1 MSELKK
7 LAVLI
12 DADNS
17 SHKNITVI
25 LQEIARLG
33 LPTVKRV
40 YGDWSSEIDDN
51 GKTVNRLFAW
61 REVSLTHSITPI
73 QQFSYTKGKD
83 ATDMMLII
91 NAMDLLYGGA
101 IDGGFCLVSSDSDF
115 TPLASRIRESG
126 LKVYGFGERKTPSAF
141 VNACDKFIYVENL
154 IEKQVDAVIDGVDNQ
169 PQVCQDAVSV
179 QEVDDKTLQLIFT
192 AIKNIADDDGWAD
205 LSVLGNHLVA
215 LKPDFDPRTY
225 GRAKLSGL
233 LKQLGLFIMQERG
246 SQKFVRKKSSFSK
259 FLKLVDGLIKQ
270 HYSVGQWVKIVALT
284 EKTHIDP
291 NEYGF
296 CSVPSMFENINSK
309 YFELS
314 DDKTQIRLAAQ

>member
-1 MSELKK
+1 MSEPKK

-17 SHKNITVI
+17 SHKNITLI
-25 LQEIARLG
+25 LQEIVKLG

-40 YGDWSSEIDDN
+40 YGDWSGEISDN
-51 GKTVNRLFAW
+51 GKTINRLYAW
-61 REVSLTHSITPI
+61 RDVSLEHAITPI
-73 QQFSYTKGKD
+73 HQFSYTKGKD

-154 IEKQVDAVIDGVDNQ
+154 TKKEEDVAFDGVDHQ
-169 PQVCQDAVSV
+169 LQTQDVVSV
-179 QEVDDKTLQLIFT
+179 QEIDNKTLQLIFT
-192 AIKNIADDDGWAD
+192 AIKDTADDDGWAD
-205 LSVLGNHLVA
+205 LSVLGQRLVA

-246 SQKFVRKKSSFSK
+246 SQKFVRKRTSFSK
-259 FLKLVDGLIKQ
+259 FLKLVDGLIKER
-270 HYSVGQWVKIVALT
+270 YGVGQWIEMVALT
-284 EKTHIDP
+284 QTIDINP

-296 CSVPSMFENINSK
+296 CSVPLMFESINSK
-309 YFELS
+309 SFELS
-314 DDKTQIRLAAQ
+314 DDKTQIRLVQ

>member
-1 MSELKK
+1 MCIRDS
-7 LAVLI
+7 
-12 DADNS
+12 
-17 SHKNITVI
+17 
-25 LQEIARLG
+25 
-33 LPTVKRV
+33 
-40 YGDWSSEIDDN
+40 
-51 GKTVNRLFAW
+51 
-61 REVSLTHSITPI
+61 
-73 QQFSYTKGKD
+73 SYTKGKD

-154 IEKQVDAVIDGVDNQ
+154 TKKEDVALDGVGNQ
-169 PQVCQDAVSV
+169 LQACQDVVSV
-179 QEVDDKTLQLIFT
+179 QEMDEKTLQLIFT
-192 AIKNIADDDGWAD
+192 AIKDTADDDGWAD
-205 LSVLGNHLVA
+205 LSVLGQRLVA

-246 SQKFVRKKSSFSK
+246 SQKFVRKRTSFSK
-259 FLKLVDGLIKQ
+259 FLKLVDGLIKER
-270 HYSVGQWVKIVALT
+270 YGVGQWIEMVALT
-284 EKTHIDP
+284 QTIDINP

-296 CSVPSMFENINSK
+296 CSVPLMFESINSK

-314 DDKTQIRLAAQ
+314 DDKTQIRLVQ

>member
-1 MSELKK
+1 MSEPKK

-17 SHKNITVI
+17 SHKNITLI
-25 LQEIARLG
+25 LQEIVKLG

-40 YGDWSSEIDDN
+40 YGDWSGEISDN
-51 GKTVNRLFAW
+51 GKTINRLYAW
-61 REVSLTHSITPI
+61 RDVSLEHAITPI
-73 QQFSYTKGKD
+73 HQFSYTKGKD

-154 IEKQVDAVIDGVDNQ
+154 TKKEDVALDGVGNQ
-169 PQVCQDAVSV
+169 LQACQDVVSV
-179 QEVDDKTLQLIFT
+179 QEMDEKTLQLIFT
-192 AIKNIADDDGWAD
+192 AIKDTADDDGWAD
-205 LSVLGNHLVA
+205 LSVLGQRLVA

-233 LKQLGLFIMQERG
+233 LKQLGLFIIKERG
-246 SQKFVRKKSSFSK
+246 SQKFVRKRTSFSK
-259 FLKLVDGLIKQ
+259 FLKLVDGLIKER
-270 HYSVGQWVKIVALT
+270 YGVGQWVETVALT
-284 EKTHIDP
+284 QKIDINP

-296 CSVPSMFENINSK
+296 CSVPLMFESINSK
-309 YFELS
+309 SFELS
-314 DDKTQIRLAAQ
+314 DDKTQIRLVAQ